1 MNGRRATL
9 ESLTPA
15 QGTHAGLWL
24 DKGLAEL
31 EEKGPARQT
40 HIDELLA
47 VAKVPEDYR
56 RFFDRWRTA
65 VETLEPCTLVV
76 EASVLGRMVVGL
88 GAESILETSITLH
101 RTYGTPLIPG
111 SALKGLA
118 AAAAHKHL
126 ADSDWR
132 KVKDDGTMGGS
143 HRLLFGDTT
152 SSGYVTF
159 HDALWIP
166 EGERLL
172 LDLDVMTVHHPEYYQ
187 GQGVSPADWDNPVPV
202 AFLSTRGR
210 FLLAVTGPE
219 EWANAALEILQ
230 AALEQDG
237 IGAKTAAGYGR
248 MKVAPR
254 VLPERPGWEQ
264 DVARLQ
270 PGTATQEVPRILAR
284 LTGEERRRAAL
295 AMIERLGRKYLRE
308 KGRRDKDWVRL
319 VFAAAES

>member
-1 MNGRRATL
+1 M
-9 ESLTPA
+9 
-15 QGTHAGLWL
+15 
-24 DKGLAEL
+24 
-31 EEKGPARQT
+31 
-40 HIDELLA
+40 
-47 VAKVPEDYR
+47 
-56 RFFDRWRTA
+56 
-65 VETLEPCTLVV
+65 
-76 EASVLGRMVVGL
+76 
-88 GAESILETSITLH
+88 
-101 RTYGTPLIPG
+101 
-111 SALKGLA
+111 
-118 AAAAHKHL
+118 
-126 ADSDWR
+126 
-132 KVKDDGTMGGS
+132 
-143 HRLLFGDTT
+143 
-152 SSGYVTF
+152 
-159 HDALWIP
+159 
-166 EGERLL
+166 
-172 LDLDVMTVHHPEYYQ
+172 
-187 GQGVSPADWDNPVPV
+187 